1 MVNSF
6 EGLAQRIRG
15 LWLAVLASRLG
26 RCDTATTADSETG
39 SGRVK
44 MPRGPLTR
52 TTTGGRTAGSRK
64 IGDR

>member
-15 LWLAVLASRLG
+15 LWMAALGSRLG
-26 RCDTATTADSETG
+26 RCDTATFANSQVA

-52 TTTGGRTAGSRK
+52 TTTRAGIAGGRKT
-64 IGDR
+64 GDR

>member
-15 LWLAVLASRLG
+15 LWMAALGSRLG
-26 RCDTATTADSETG
+26 RCDTAKAADSQVG
-39 SGRVK
+39 SGKVK
-44 MPRGPLTR
+44 MPREPLTR
-52 TTTGGRTAGSRK
+52 TATRARTAGGRK